1 MNREMKKRFKMY
13 KSGKNWV
20 IAPIVFLGLT
30 AGFGHQANVK
40 ADNVSSTAKADNETA
55 QKATSTAL
63 NDQKAVALKSSASTK
78 TNTQATEETTNFAVQ
93 PAARAATS
101 SSKNDQ
107 NTANKSQKPVAAAND
122 QQQTNDQTAANANK
136 ETNQTTTATQTDQ
149 KQPATTQTA
158 GQNGQ
163 AQAQTDKTSS
173 SAASS
178 SSVSQKVE
186 QAQEHDDAVQINQ
199 NGQWFLQNKETHQNY
214 TGFQYI
220 KDQNKT
226 VYYNP
231 TDGAMV
237 YGQQKINNQ
246 WYYFDKITGAM
257 KLGYYWIAEQQ
268 KEVYYDPNK
277 GNMVYGQQKIN
288 GHWQYFDD
296 VTGAQ
301 AKSKYV
307 WIGDQNKEV
316 YYDGLG
322 NMVYGQQKIN
332 GKWQWFDIVTGAQAK
347 SQYVWIDNQNK
358 EVYYDDLGNMV
369 YGQQEINGKWQWFD
383 PVTGA
388 QAKSQYVWIGNQN
401 KEVYYDG
408 LGNMVYGQQK
418 INGKWQWFDPVTG
431 AQAKSKFVYIKDQ
444 NKTVYYDDLGNMV
457 YGQQNINGHWYLFD
471 KVTGAMQ
478 TGFQYIPEQNK
489 LVYYNNDGQMLY
501 GRQTIN
507 GITYTLNN
515 VTGAVEVRGQ
525 QNIGGHWYYF
535 DNNGNPITGYY
546 WIGDQNKEVYYDPQ
560 TAQMVYGQQN
570 INGYWQYF
578 DPITGAQA
586 KSQYV
591 WIADQDKEV
600 YYDGLGNM
608 VYGQQYINGHWQY
621 FDTVTGA
628 QVKSNFQWITD
639 QQKLCY
645 YDGLGNMVYGQ
656 QTINGQSD
664 YFNTVTGAYEIPTS
678 ELASYRDDVA
688 NQINAILKNE
698 GKDQMDANWTGDQN
712 NFEAFGL
719 HDTAQLVA
727 QGQLNNDEQSIE
739 INLQN
744 NQLMNGTAKA
754 YQVTV
759 TAPTKEQA
767 AQEAAQKIV
776 SMLGNNTSNWKAL
789 GVGATIQDSNNNK
802 NWNTTVIFYNPSQES
817 QFVKKTSNVQY
828 KITNVYNNAGDV
840 QNALQNGAMNP
851 ADLVNAGLSDTAKTL
866 LTGIQGDTISSENL
880 EALANAVGGM
890 TKAFVG
896 TTTYYD
902 KNGNPYHYEYW
913 LDGNQEAG
921 KQQEVA
927 NDNKNVKFGDTV
939 TLDYN
944 ATLVYGKAEDTTTTE
959 STKPSTEMTADEI
972 TNAFKNGTE
981 TGLRYDKVVVT
992 PIKGMT
998 NDMIRGVDIS
1008 SYKSLENAGVTFYD
1022 FNGNPASLVK
1032 ILHDAGVNYLRLRL
1046 WSDPYNASNQN
1057 YGGGVC
1063 DEASEMAIAKEAA
1076 KYGMKVMLDLQYS
1089 DFWAD
1094 PGKQIVPKAWQNL
1107 NPTDIQTEV
1116 FQYTR
1121 KIMNDFKNAGI
1132 DVGMV
1137 QTGNEITN
1145 GMLGQSTDRDH
1156 GGSYQGAWDDPVKAF
1171 NICNYLNAGAKAI
1184 RQELP
1189 STKITI
1195 QLETPNIDKY
1205 TNIMTVLQQHDVDYD
1220 VLGSSYYPFWSCADN
1235 NGHGLGTGANTPNNL
1250 LAVEKMVAEKF
1261 NKQFVVLETSWA
1273 STTQDADGTGNS
1285 IGDNNTKWQNTNMY
1299 PVGPQGQVDEI
1310 EALYKALV
1318 AGNGLGAFYWEPAW
1332 IPDKAG
1338 WVNWQYNDAMSE
1350 VFGTGWANS
1359 HSVGY
1364 SPDSVMYYNGKP
1376 AWGGTT
1382 WDNMAMFDDHGY
1394 ALQSLNVFKG
1404 MLDGYTSPDT
1414 INYAPLKQQTTTVTT
1429 PPFNSGNSSSNSS
1442 NSNSN
1447 NSSNSSSSS
1456 STTNSSKPATD
1467 NSSSTTN
1474 NNQKPATDNN
1484 TNNSNNNQ
1492 KPATQTATSNI
1503 QYKVTA
1509 VYDAPGVDNVTVPNA
1524 LKVGDVVKDMP
1535 SSVPTSVSGT
1545 KGDKLSASDLNKVAS
1560 AIGSNGVDG
1569 TQLQKSVQYPNSKGH
1584 YFYKYYVQQGFDATK
1599 ANENVT
1605 YGSPITVNVTA
1616 TLTWTAD

>member
-1 MNREMKKRFKMY
+1 MEKKRFKMY
-13 KSGKNWV
+13 KAGKKWV
-20 IAPIVFLGLT
+20 FAPIVFFGLT
-30 AGFGHQANVK
+30 ALGTTSASADTVQSATPSSSSQQQIQSTNDEKQQAIQSSSVSLTSSSSNSEKTVNSNDSQPVATVKSNEVSNVK
-40 ADNVSSTAKADNETA
+40 NQASTASTSAKTSTPAESVQSAKRESSSSQAKTSVSSSPAKV
-55 QKATSTAL
+55 Q
-63 NDQKAVALKSSASTK
+63 VM
-78 TNTQATEETTNFAVQ
+78 NFAVQ
-93 PAARAATS
+93 PAQPTAAILKTNSQAAKSDSKETSKVVQSTSVKAAKSSSQSVSSAIKPSVASTPVEKTIQNENSAVKNSPSVSNDSNMKVSQATPVNLTPANDAQLKQNTPTEVSNVKATTNSTSTTQAATQTQRVMPVSFAASGTPYIDISQNQGYVTPDTVDIS
-101 SSKNDQ
+101 SYQPNMSVSDFQQLKKYGIKNVIVKTSQYSDYVNPYATQQIQNAEAAGLNVAVYHYAGFANPAQATQEADYLAGVLQKLNVPKDMAVVCDLESGYTKNDQ
-107 NTANKSQKPVAAAND
+107 VGSSLSAFW
-122 QQQTNDQTAANANK
+122 K
-136 ETNQTTTATQTDQ
+136 ELGNRGYTNQVLYTYESYASEYPQVLNTIAHNKIWMAQYPYSPTNYWNSQYGAWQYNDDGHCPGISYTFDLSHCYN
-149 KQPATTQTA
+149 PSIFARG
-158 GQNGQ
+158 GQAALNGQ
-163 AQAQTDKTSS
+163 QF
-173 SAASS
+173 
-178 SSVSQKVE
+178 V
-186 QAQEHDDAVQINQ
+186 
-199 NGQWFLQNKETHQNY
+199 
-214 TGFQYI
+214 
-220 KDQNKT
+220 
-226 VYYNP
+226 
-231 TDGAMV
+231 
-237 YGQQKINNQ
+237 
-246 WYYFDKITGAM
+246 
-257 KLGYYWIAEQQ
+257 
-268 KEVYYDPNK
+268 
-277 GNMVYGQQKIN
+277 N
-288 GHWQYFDD
+288 GHWQFYKN
-296 VTGAQ
+296 GQ
-301 AKSKYV
+301 AV
-307 WIGDQNKEV
+307 RN
-316 YYDGLG
+316 
-322 NMVYGQQKIN
+322 
-332 GKWQWFDIVTGAQAK
+332 
-347 SQYVWIDNQNK
+347 
-358 EVYYDDLGNMV
+358 
-369 YGQQEINGKWQWFD
+369 
-383 PVTGA
+383 
-388 QAKSQYVWIGNQN
+388 QYVWIGNQN

-408 LGNMVYGQQK
+408 N
-418 INGKWQWFDPVTG
+418 
-431 AQAKSKFVYIKDQ
+431 
-444 NKTVYYDDLGNMV
+444 GNMV
-457 YGQQNINGHWYLFD
+457 YGQQNINGHW
-471 KVTGAMQ
+471 
-478 TGFQYIPEQNK
+478 
-489 LVYYNNDGQMLY
+489 
-501 GRQTIN
+501 
-507 GITYTLNN
+507 
-515 VTGAVEVRGQ
+515 
-525 QNIGGHWYYF
+525 
-535 DNNGNPITGYY
+535 
-546 WIGDQNKEVYYDPQ
+546 
-560 TAQMVYGQQN
+560 
-570 INGYWQYF
+570 QYF
-578 DPITGAQA
+578 DTVTGAQA

-591 WIADQDKEV
+591 WIANQNKEV

-628 QVKSNFQWITD
+628 QVKSNFQWITN

-656 QTINGQSD
+656 QTINGQQD

-688 NQINAILKNE
+688 SQINAILKNE

-851 ADLVNAGLSDTAKTL
+851 ADLVNAGLSDTAKAL

-896 TTTYYD
+896 TKTYYD

-992 PIKGMT
+992 PIKEMT

-1022 FNGNPASLVK
+1022 FNGNPANLVK

-1046 WSDPYNASNQN
+1046 WNDPYNASNQN

-1285 IGDNNTKWQNTNMY
+1285 IGDNNSPWQNTNMY

-1442 NSNSN
+1442 SSNSNS
-1447 NSSNSSSSS
+1447 SSNSSSSS
-1456 STTNSSKPATD
+1456 STTNNSKPATD

-1474 NNQKPATDNN
+1474 NNQKPATDNNSKPTTDSNSN

-1509 VYDAPGVDNVTVPNA
+1509 VYDAPGVDNVTVPDA

-1545 KGDKLSASDLNKVAS
+1545 KGDKLSTSDLNKVAN

-1569 TQLQKSVQYPNSKGH
+1569 TQSQKSVQYPNGKGH
-1584 YFYKYYVQQGFDATK
+1584 YFYKYYVQQGFDVTK

-1616 TLTWTAD
+1616 TLTWAE